1 MRLRDALLIHN
12 ERVKLLASFANAI
25 ALGLIAFAILRPLT
39 EGRLQFDRLSAGWG
53 FGGLAIHGL
62 SHYILGMLRKEEP
75 DDEP

>member
-1 MRLRDALLIHN
+1 MRLRDVLLIHN

-39 EGRLQFDRLSAGWG
+39 AGTLRFDGLTAVWG
-53 FGGLAIHGL
+53 SIGLAIHGL

-75 DDEP
+75 DDEL